1 MNSFLS
7 SEIEGRPEE
16 HRVAGTLTSRYCF
29 VHILYLLNAK
39 RSSDWHIISPTLKE
53 VRQWTKSHLRL
64 TVLPN
69 VVKASAEIH
78 SSVQDS

>member
-7 SEIEGRPEE
+7 SEIEVIPEE
-16 HRVAGTLTSRYCF
+16 NSVADTLAACYCF

-39 RSSDWHIISPTLKE
+39 HSSDWHIISPTLRQ
-53 VRQWTKSHLRL
+53 VRQWIKSHLRL